1 MISSVQGPDLLFN
14 ALLGFAFMFAVA
26 FMLINSSKEKGNI
39 ESKAEVLITI
49 RWEDD
54 HPDDVDAVV
63 EDPRGGIVWYHNR
76 DTGLMHLDRDDR
88 GNLADKLLISGDVIS
103 NPINQET
110 VTIRKLVNGEY
121 IINLQ
126 GDMPNIDPSAIKI
139 LSNYMSKNLCDIA
152 TLGSKFKDNKEI
164 ENINNVK
171 VATKNALSGDKFE
184 NAIDFFRDN
193 ENIKERH
200 VYHHIGIYAFTKEAL
215 LRYVSLDRTKKELD
229 RNLEQLRAL
238 ENNMK
243 IHIGYTPSSPLSI
256 DTEEDLRNVQELM
269 KNEKK

>member
-1 MISSVQGPDLLFN
+1 MTENVIIIPSRLEATRLPNKPLKKINNKEMILHVYEAAKKANIGEVI
-14 ALLGFAFMFAVA
+14 VA
-26 FMLINSSKEKGNI
+26 SPNQQIYE
-39 ESKAEVLITI
+39 LITSANGI
-49 RWEDD
+49 CVKTRPD
-54 HPDDVDAVV
+54 HK
-63 EDPRGGIVWYHNR
+63 
-76 DTGLMHLDRDDR
+76 TGTDRIFEVF
-88 GNLADKLLISGDVIS
+88 DKFLKKK
-103 NPINQET
+103 PQT
-110 VTIRKLVNGEY
+110 

-126 GDMPNIDPSAIKI
+126 GDMPNINPSAIQM
-139 LSNYMSKNLCDIA
+139 LSNYMGKNLCDIA
-152 TLGSKFKDNKEI
+152 TLGSKFKDNEEI
-164 ENINNVK
+164 KNFNNVK
-171 VATKNALSGDKFE
+171 VTTNNALLENKFDK
-184 NAIDFFRDN
+184 AVDFLRDN

-200 VYHHIGIYAFTKEAL
+200 IYHHIGIYAFTKEAL

>member
-1 MISSVQGPDLLFN
+1 MTDKVIIIPSRLKATRLPNKPLKKINNKEMILHVYDAAKDANIGEVIVASPDEQILELVKSYKAVSVKTSFDHKTGTDRIF
-14 ALLGFAFMFAVA
+14 
-26 FMLINSSKEKGNI
+26 
-39 ESKAEVLITI
+39 EVF
-49 RWEDD
+49 
-54 HPDDVDAVV
+54 
-63 EDPRGGIVWYHNR
+63 
-76 DTGLMHLDRDDR
+76 
-88 GNLADKLLISGDVIS
+88 DKFLK
-103 NPINQET
+103 
-110 VTIRKLVNGEY
+110 RKPQT

-126 GDMPNIDPSAIKI
+126 GDMPNIDPSAIQM

-171 VATKNALSGDKFE
+171 VTTNNALSADKFDE
-184 NAIDFFRDN
+184 AVDFFRDN
-193 ENIKERH
+193 ENIKGRH